1 MLKTMRSNRTDQGFT
16 LMELIVIVAILGI
29 VAAIAAPSWLTLL
42 TRQRLYD
49 ARANAL
55 DKIREA
61 QSQAVRTARPWE
73 ACFRDRDGMV
83 WVSVQPSD
91 RNNTNCA
98 NHTGWQPLLEA
109 GANTIAIKTGT
120 PGTSTSLGNPT
131 TGYSFR
137 FSSLGDRIGMG
148 ATPQQ
153 LVFVPRGTEW
163 GSLLLCV
170 FRNHH
175 RGNAGRYHWSTRYHV
190 SLGQLIP
197 IKSHSSLP

>member
-1 MLKTMRSNRTDQGFT
+1 MLKTMRSYRADQGFT

-83 WVSVQPSD
+83 QVSVQPSGGG
-91 RNNTNCA
+91 NTNTA
-98 NHTGWQPLLEA
+98 P
-109 GANTIAIKTGT
+109 IT
-120 PGTSTSLGNPT
+120 PVGNPCWSLVQIRLPSKPVPLVLHSFQSSVLILPLAIVFALARLA
-131 TGYSFR
+131 TGSV
-137 FSSLGDRIGMG
+137 MG
-148 ATPQQ
+148 AIPPSNSCLFPEGRITVLSTVCIQKPS
-153 LVFVPRGTEW
+153 LVPCGKGQFVQITAVARAIY
-163 GSLLLCV
+163 S
-170 FRNHH
+170 N
-175 RGNAGRYHWSTRYHV
+175 
-190 SLGQLIP
+190 
-197 IKSHSSLP
+197 

>member
-1 MLKTMRSNRTDQGFT
+1 MLKTMRSNRTNQGFT
-16 LMELIVIVAILGI
+16 LVELIVTVAILGI

-83 WVSVQPSD
+83 QVSVQPSD
-91 RNNTNCA
+91 RSYNCA
-98 NHTGWQPLLEA
+98 NHTSWQPLLES

-120 PGTSTSLGNPT
+120 PGTTSSTVFGNNPAI
-131 TGYSFR
+131 GYSFR
-137 FSSLGDRIGMG
+137 FGSLGDRIGQSII
-148 ATPQQ
+148 PPQ
-153 LVFVPRGTEW
+153 LVFVPRGQNNGPFYCVVSETII
-163 GSLLLCV
+163 GSV
-170 FRNHH
+170 REGTI
-175 RGNAGRYHWSTRYHV
+175 RSGTRCR
-190 SLGQLIP
+190 
-197 IKSHSSLP
+197 

>member
-1 MLKTMRSNRTDQGFT
+1 MLKTMRSNRADQGFT
-16 LMELIVIVAILGI
+16 LVELIVIVAILGI

-83 WVSVQPSD
+83 QVSVQPSD
-91 RNNTNCA
+91 RSYNCA
-98 NHTGWQPLLEA
+98 NHTSWQPLLES

-120 PGTSTSLGNPT
+120 PGTTSSTVFGNNPAI
-131 TGYSFR
+131 GYSFR
-137 FSSLGDRIGMG
+137 FGSLGDRIGQSII
-148 ATPQQ
+148 PPQ
-153 LVFVPRGTEW
+153 LVFVPRGQNNGPFYCVVSETII
-163 GSLLLCV
+163 GSV
-170 FRNHH
+170 REGTI
-175 RGNAGRYHWSTRYHV
+175 RSGTRCR
-190 SLGQLIP
+190 
-197 IKSHSSLP
+197 

>member
-1 MLKTMRSNRTDQGFT
+1 MLKTMRSNRADQGFT
-16 LMELIVIVAILGI
+16 LVELIVIVAILGI

-83 WVSVQPSD
+83 QVSVQPSD
-91 RNNTNCA
+91 RSYNCA
-98 NHTGWQPLLEA
+98 NHTGWQPLLES

-120 PGTSTSLGNPT
+120 PGTTSSLGNPT
-131 TGYSFR
+131 DGYGFR
-137 FSSLGDRIGMG
+137 FGSLGDRIGEDAG
-148 ATPQQ
+148 GNNYPQ
-153 LVFVPRGTEW
+153 LVFVPRGQNQGPFYCIYSESII
-163 GSLLLCV
+163 GSL
-170 FRNHH
+170 RE
-175 RGNAGRYHWSTRYHV
+175 GTI
-190 SLGQLIP
+190 GQDP
-197 IKSHSSLP
+197 TKCR